1 MNFRIKHKFL
11 YSACLTALLLGA
23 VSCKEQL
30 DVGNPNAP
38 TYDANVSTETGLI
51 NFAKG
56 AVYING
62 FGNGTSTP
70 GGTTV
75 DAWLGDSYFSLPWG
89 YSALMADLVG
99 ADASNNQVTTIGQPD
114 YIILDDGTKVTNP
127 SPQIGIIRSFNSR
140 AASGAGNNPLFYQ
153 WTNMYSLN
161 NGCNQVLA
169 LADGIKFSGDAASRS
184 NTIKAWAYWWKG
196 YAYASIGSMYYAGL
210 INDKAGTTNSTY
222 VLHDAIINQSNMYFN
237 LAATTL
243 SAITSTADYQA
254 VLGSLIPAESQVG
267 NGGVLTVDMW
277 KRNINTML
285 ARNILVN
292 KLAPFVNGNPNATIA
307 KSSTTTMT
315 AADWNSV
322 LTLVTNG
329 IQKSD
334 LVFTGR
340 STASNYFFSPTGG
353 TVASLATGSN
363 TSTTFRISER
373 LIQNFNTGDKRL
385 ANNFNTTTT
394 YKNNYIYTTRY
405 SLIDGG
411 NGGSGVYVMGSRTA
425 GAYEL
430 YIAGSYEENALML
443 AEANM
448 RLGNTEAG
456 LAFVDAVRTYQGAGV
471 AAVTGTGLS
480 LSGALN
486 QLTRERRVSLFSRG
500 LSYYDSR
507 RWGWT
512 YDIANGGGA
521 YNQTVV
527 TTAGAVNTKV
537 TINYNFLD
545 YWDVPADEAVLNPST
560 STVATQNPNF

>member
-1 MNFRIKHKFL
+1 MKLLTKNKFL
-11 YSACLTALLLGA
+11 YTTCLTVLLYGGI
-23 VSCKEQL
+23 SCKSQL

-38 TYDANVSTETGLI
+38 TYDANVNTETGLI
-51 NFAKG
+51 NFAQG

-75 DAWLGDSYFSLPWG
+75 DSWLGDSYFSLPWG

-127 SPQIGIIRSFNSR
+127 SPQVGIIRSFNSR
-140 AASGAGNNPLFYQ
+140 AATGAGNNPLYYQ
-153 WTNMYSLN
+153 WTNMYALN
-161 NGCNQVLA
+161 NGCNQILGLV
-169 LADGIKFSGDAASRS
+169 DGIKFSGDAASRS
-184 NTIKAWAYWWKG
+184 NTMKAWAYWWKG
-196 YAYASIGSMYYAGL
+196 YAYASIGSMYYSGL
-210 INDKAGTTNSTY
+210 INDKAGTTNGAY
-222 VLHDAIINQSNMYFN
+222 VLHDAIINQSNTYFN
-237 LAATTL
+237 MAATTL
-243 SAITSTADYQA
+243 GAITSVTDYQA
-254 VLGSLIPAESQVG
+254 VLGALIPAASQVG
-267 NGGVLTVDMW
+267 HGGVLTVDMW

-292 KLAPFVNGNPNATIA
+292 KLAPFVNSNPAATIS
-307 KSSTTTMT
+307 KSSTTAMT
-315 AADWNSV
+315 TADWTSV
-322 LTLVTNG
+322 LNLVTNG
-329 IQKSD
+329 IQKTD

-340 STASNYFFSPTGG
+340 STASNSFFSPTGG
-353 TVASLATGSN
+353 TVTSLATGTN

-373 LIQNFNTGDKRL
+373 LIQNFNAGDKRL
-385 ANNFNTTTT
+385 TNNFSTATT

-405 SLIDGG
+405 SLVDGG
-411 NGGSGVYVMGSRTA
+411 AGTAGVYVYGSRTA

-430 YIAGSYEENALML
+430 FIAGSYEENALML

-448 RLGNTEAG
+448 RLGNTETG
-456 LAFVDAVRTYQGAGV
+456 LTFVDAVRTYQGAGV
-471 AAVTGTGLS
+471 AAVAGTGLS

-486 QLTRERRVSLFSRG
+486 ELTRERIVSLFSRG
-500 LSYYDSR
+500 LSYYDNR

-512 YDIANGGGA
+512 YDVSVGGGA

-527 TTAGAVNTKV
+527 TTAGVINKKV
-537 TINYNFLD
+537 VIDYNFMD

-560 STVATQNPNF
+560 SGVSVTNPNY

>member
-1 MNFRIKHKFL
+1 MKFINTHKFL
-11 YSACLTALLLGA
+11 YTSCLTALLFGA

-38 TYDANVSTETGLI
+38 TYTANVNTETGLI
-51 NFAKG
+51 NFAQG

-62 FGNGTSTP
+62 FAGNGQD
-70 GGTTV
+70 V
-75 DAWLGDSYFSLPWG
+75 WLGDSYFSLPWG

-127 SPQIGIIRSFNSR
+127 SPQIGIIRSYNSR
-140 AASGAGNNPLFYQ
+140 AATGAGNNPLYYQ

-161 NGCNQVLA
+161 NGCNQILSLV
-169 LADGIKFSGDAASRS
+169 DGIKFSGDAASRM
-184 NTIKAWAYWWKG
+184 NTMKAWAYWWKG

-210 INDKAGTTNSTY
+210 ISETASASNGNY
-222 VLHDAIINQSNMYFN
+222 VLHDAIINQSNTYFN
-237 LAATTL
+237 MAATAL
-243 SAITSTADYQA
+243 SAVTNTADYEA
-254 VLGSLIPAESQVG
+254 VLGALIPAASQIG
-267 NGGVLTVDMW
+267 HGGVLTVDMW

-307 KSSTTTMT
+307 KSSTTAMT
-315 AADWNSV
+315 TADWNTV

-329 IQKSD
+329 VQKTD

-340 STASNYFFSPTGG
+340 STANNNFFSPTGG
-353 TVASLATGSN
+353 TVAALTTGTN

-373 LIQNFNTGDKRL
+373 FIQNFNAGDKRFT
-385 ANNFNTTTT
+385 NNFSTATT
-394 YKNNYIYTTRY
+394 YNNNYIYTTRY

-411 NGGSGVYVMGSRTA
+411 AGAAGVYVYGSRTA
-425 GAYEL
+425 LAYEL
-430 YIAGSYEENALML
+430 FIAGSYEENALML

-448 RLGNTEAG
+448 RLGNIEAG
-456 LAFVDAVRTYQGAGV
+456 LGYVDAERAYQGAGV
-471 AAVTGTGLS
+471 ATVAGTGLT

-486 QLTRERRVSLFSRG
+486 ELTRERRVALFSRG

-507 RWGWT
+507 RWGWI

-527 TTAGAVNTKV
+527 TAAGAVNKKV

-560 STVATQNPNF
+560 SSVATKNPIF

>member
-1 MNFRIKHKFL
+1 MKRINNYKFL
-11 YSACLTALLLGA
+11 YTACLTVLLLGA

-38 TYDANVSTETGLI
+38 TYDANVNTEAGLI
-51 NFAKG
+51 NFAQG

-62 FGNGTSTP
+62 FAGNGQ
-70 GGTTV
+70 
-75 DAWLGDSYFSLPWG
+75 DNWLGDSYFSLPWG

-114 YIILDDGTKVTNP
+114 YILLDDGTKVTNP

-140 AASGAGNNPLFYQ
+140 AATGAGNNPLYYQ

-161 NGCNQVLA
+161 NGCNQILSLV
-169 LADGIKFSGDAASRS
+169 DGIKFSGDAASRS

-196 YAYASIGSMYYAGL
+196 YAYASIGSMYYSGL
-210 INDKAGTTNSTY
+210 INDKAGTTNSDY
-222 VLHDAIINQSNMYFN
+222 VLHDAIINQSNSYFT

-243 SAITSTADYQA
+243 SAITSVSDYQA
-254 VLGSLIPAESQVG
+254 VLGALIPSDSQVG
-267 NGGVLTVDMW
+267 RGGILTVDMW

-292 KLAPFVNGNPNATIA
+292 KLAPFVKGNPNATIT
-307 KSSTTTMT
+307 KSSTTAMT
-315 AADWNSV
+315 AADWTSV
-322 LTLVTNG
+322 LNLVTNG
-329 IQKSD
+329 IQKTD

-340 STASNYFFSPTGG
+340 STASNYFFSPAGG
-353 TVASLATGSN
+353 TVASLAAGSN

-373 LIQNFNTGDKRL
+373 LIQNFNAGDKRL
-385 ANNFNTTTT
+385 TNNFSTTTT

-411 NGGSGVYVMGSRTA
+411 AGAAGVYMMGSRTA

-443 AEANM
+443 AEANI
-448 RLGNTEAG
+448 RLGNIDAG
-456 LAFVDAVRTYQGAGV
+456 LAFVDAERTYQGAGV
-471 AAVTGTGLS
+471 AAVAGTGLS
-480 LSGALN
+480 LSGALTE
-486 QLTRERRVSLFSRG
+486 LTRERRVALFSRG

-512 YDIANGGGA
+512 YDIAVGGGS
-521 YNQTVV
+521 YGNTVV
-527 TTAGAVNTKV
+527 TTAGAVNKNV
-537 TINYNFLD
+537 TINYNFMD
-545 YWDVPADEAVLNPST
+545 YWDVPADESVLNVPSSSV
-560 STVATQNPNF
+560 STTNPNY

>member
-1 MNFRIKHKFL
+1 MKLINTYKFL
-11 YSACLTALLLGA
+11 YTACLTALFLGA

-38 TYDANVSTETGLI
+38 TYNANVNTETGLI
-51 NFAKG
+51 NLAQG

-62 FGNGTSTP
+62 FGNGTSPT
-70 GGTTV
+70 GGSTV
-75 DAWLGDSYFSLPWG
+75 DSWLGDSYFSLPWG

-153 WTNMYSLN
+153 WTNMYALN
-161 NGCNQVLA
+161 NGCNQVLSLVDA
-169 LADGIKFSGDAASRS
+169 IKFSGDAASRA
-184 NTIKAWAYWWKG
+184 NTIKAWCYWWKG
-196 YAYASIGSMYYAGL
+196 YAYASIGSMYYSGL
-210 INDKAGTTNSTY
+210 INESASATNGNY
-222 VLHDAIINQSNMYFN
+222 VLHDAIINQSNTYFN
-237 LAATTL
+237 MAATTL
-243 SAITSTADYQA
+243 NAITSVTDYQA
-254 VLGSLIPAESQVG
+254 VLGTLIPAASQVG
-267 NGGVLTVDMW
+267 HGGILTADMW

-292 KLAPFVNGNPNATIA
+292 KLAPFVNGNPGATIT
-307 KSSTTTMT
+307 KSSTTAMT
-315 AADWNSV
+315 TADWNSV

-329 IQKSD
+329 IQPTD

-340 STASNYFFSPTGG
+340 STAANYFFSPTGG

-373 LIQNFNTGDKRL
+373 LIQNFNAGDKRFT
-385 ANNFNTTTT
+385 NNFSTTTT

-411 NGGSGVYVMGSRTA
+411 AGAAGVYVYGSRTPL
-425 GAYEL
+425 AYEL
-430 YIAGSYEENALML
+430 FIAGSYEENALML

-448 RLGNTEAG
+448 RLGNIEAG
-456 LAFVDAVRTYQGAGV
+456 LAFVDSERAYQGAGV
-471 AAVTGTGLS
+471 AAVAGKGLS

-486 QLTRERRVSLFSRG
+486 ELARERRVALFSRG

-507 RWGWT
+507 RWGWI

-527 TTAGAVNTKV
+527 TSAGAVNTKV

-545 YWDVPADEAVLNPST
+545 YWDVPADESVLNPST
-560 STVATQNPNF
+560 SSVATKNPNF

>member
-1 MNFRIKHKFL
+1 MDFLTKNKFL
-11 YSACLTALLLGA
+11 YTACLTALFLGA

-30 DVGNPNAP
+30 NVGNPNAP
-38 TYDANVSTETGLI
+38 TYTANVNTETGLL
-51 NFAKG
+51 NFAQG

-62 FGNGTSTP
+62 FGNAPSPNG
-70 GGTTV
+70 TV
-75 DAWLGDSYFSLPWG
+75 DTWLGDSYFSLPWG

-114 YIILDDGTKVTNP
+114 YIILDDGTKLTNP

-140 AASGAGNNPLFYQ
+140 GATGAGNNPLFYQ
-153 WTNMYSLN
+153 WANMYALN
-161 NGCNQVLA
+161 NGCNQILA
-169 LADGIKFSGDAASRS
+169 LTDGIKFSGDAASRS

-196 YAYASIGSMYYAGL
+196 YAYASIGSMYYSGL
-210 INDKAGTTNSTY
+210 INDKEGTTNSNY
-222 VLHDAIINQSNMYFN
+222 VLHDAIINQSNTYFN
-237 LAATTL
+237 MATTAL
-243 SAITSTADYQA
+243 GAITNVADYQA
-254 VLGSLIPAESQVG
+254 VLGALIPAASQVG
-267 NGGVLTVDMW
+267 HGGVLTVDMW

-292 KLAPFVNGNPNATIA
+292 KLAPFVNGNPSATIA
-307 KSSTTTMT
+307 KSSTTAMT
-315 AADWNSV
+315 TADWTTV
-322 LTLVTNG
+322 LNLVTNG
-329 IQKSD
+329 IQKTD

-340 STASNYFFSPTGG
+340 STASNSFFSPTGG

-373 LIQNFNTGDKRL
+373 LIQNFNAGDKRL
-385 ANNFNTTTT
+385 TNNFSTVST

-405 SLIDGG
+405 SLVDGG
-411 NGGSGVYVMGSRTA
+411 LGAAGVYVMGSRTA
-425 GAYEL
+425 SAYEL
-430 YIAGSYEENALML
+430 FIAGSYEENALML

-471 AAVTGTGLS
+471 AAVTGTALS

-486 QLTRERRVSLFSRG
+486 ELTRERRVSLFSRG

-507 RWGWT
+507 RWGWI

-527 TTAGAVNTKV
+527 TTAGVVNTKV

-545 YWDVPADEAVLNPST
+545 YWDVPADESVLNPSAG
-560 STVATQNPNF
+560 VATKNPNF